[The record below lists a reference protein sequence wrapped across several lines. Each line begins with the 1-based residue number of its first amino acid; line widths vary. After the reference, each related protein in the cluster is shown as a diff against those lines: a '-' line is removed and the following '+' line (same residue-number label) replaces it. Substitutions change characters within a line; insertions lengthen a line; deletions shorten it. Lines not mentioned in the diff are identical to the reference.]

1 MIVISML
8 FKLESLQMTF
18 VSLDLADCS
27 FCIRD
32 DELLVSCYHRTWV
45 ICIDANS
52 QMSELT
58 IKFWTLEV
66 KSTFK
71 SKNDINEVSHVLCMH
86 QQHFFSFLRKHSY
99 ILVLQIFIDCVHVYI
114 ICSVWTS
121 DKYEKTFQVSIFM

>member
-1 MIVISML
+1 MIVTSTL
-8 FKLESLQMTF
+8 FKSESSQMTF
-18 VSLDLADCS
+18 MSLDLADCN
-27 FCIRD
+27 FCIHN

-45 ICIDANS
+45 ICIDANL

-66 KSTFK
+66 KSTFE

-99 ILVLQIFIDCVHVYI
+99 IFVLQIFINCTHVYI
-114 ICSVWTS
+114 ICSVWMS
-121 DKYEKTFQVSIFM
+121 DKYKKTFQVSIFM